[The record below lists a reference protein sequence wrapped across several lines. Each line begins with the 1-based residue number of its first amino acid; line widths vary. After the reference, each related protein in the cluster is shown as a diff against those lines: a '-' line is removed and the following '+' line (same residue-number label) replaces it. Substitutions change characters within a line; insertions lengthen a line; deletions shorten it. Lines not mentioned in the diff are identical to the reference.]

1 MSKRKL
7 FPALRCKMADW
18 IYYVTTMTFEDITV
32 WIKKTEE
39 VHNNKK
45 LSDLIQRSLDG
56 KRTDGIKNY
65 LLSQEKERFFNA
77 IVVGIYQGEP
87 QWASLSISSP
97 ENPDFEVTEEQE
109 IDLERTIGLL
119 KLSGEEKL
127 FAIDGQHRVAG
138 IKKALLVDKSLADEE
153 ITVIFVAHDEQ
164 ERSRTRRLF
173 TTLNS
178 QAKKVA
184 EVDIVALHEDNGFA
198 IVTRK
203 LVDEFPLLSSDRV
216 DFRASP
222 ALSKTDRKHLTT
234 VIGLY
239 YLVQDS
245 YPINLPNDYLKKAE
259 FKANRPSDELIDKV
273 YQDNCLYWNLLVE
286 FIPEYQNIFSNPEAD
301 VSEYRSNDNIHL
313 LFLSAGQ
320 RSFTSAV
327 QVLVSRGISLREAV
341 KALSQANLWIH
352 SQEWH
357 YIFWNPL
364 QNRVIATNRTPA
376 ETFLLKQVGQD
387 GRNKRSDQLL
397 KELIK
402 NRDESLN
409 K

>member
-1 MSKRKL
+1 
-7 FPALRCKMADW
+7 MADW
-18 IYYVTTMTFEDITV
+18 IYYVTTMKFQDIKD

-39 VHNNKK
+39 VHSNKK

-56 KRTDGIKNY
+56 KRTDSIKNY

-87 QWASLSISSP
+87 QWASLNISSP
-97 ENPDFEVTEEQE
+97 ENADFEITEDQE
-109 IDLERTIGLL
+109 IDMERTIGLL
-119 KLSGEEKL
+119 KLSGDEKL

-138 IKKALLVDKSLADEE
+138 IKKALSEDESLIDEE
-153 ITVIFVAHDEQ
+153 ITVIFVAHDEE

-178 QAKKVA
+178 QAKKVD

-203 LVDEFPLLSSDRV
+203 LVDEFNLLSLSDRV

-222 ALSKTDRKHLTT
+222 ALPKTDRKHLTT

-245 YPINLPNDYLKKAE
+245 YPVSPPYNYLKKAE
-259 FKANRPSDELIDKV
+259 FKDTRPSDILINKV
-273 YQDNCLYWNLLVE
+273 YEENCLYWNLLVE

-301 VSEYRSNDNIHL
+301 VSQYRSNDSMHL

-327 QVLVSRGISLREAV
+327 QVLVSRGLSLKESV
-341 KALSQANLWIH
+341 KILSKTNLWIH

-357 YIFWNPL
+357 HILWNPL
-364 QNRVIATNRTPA
+364 QQRVIAANRTSA
-376 ETFLLKQVGQD
+376 ETFLLKQVGQE
-387 GRNKRSDQLL
+387 GRTKRNDQRL

-402 NRDESLN
+402 NRDGQLSI
-409 K
+409 